1 MLPETFEAV
10 QGGEAGLC
18 VARPSCAPQHQA
30 VAEHEFKNL
39 HKKAA
44 SGVKIRMRQMVYK
57 WFVLLFSL
65 AALISLS
72 MAAIFSPIRF
82 NSSFNFSIFLFISLR
97 RLLPF
102 FELQVRKPG
111 CSRTS

>member
-30 VAEHEFKNL
+30 VAEHEFKNCI
-39 HKKAA
+39 KKAA
-44 SGVKIRMRQMVYK
+44 SGVKIRMRQFVYK

-65 AALISLS
+65 GGFDFLVDGGNLFANQVQFVFQLLHLLVHFVEEAAAL
-72 MAAIFSPIRF
+72 
-82 NSSFNFSIFLFISLR
+82 LR
-97 RLLPF
+97 TASQ
-102 FELQVRKPG
+102 E
-111 CSRTS
+111 T

>member
-39 HKKAA
+39 HKKSRVRSKIPDAA
-44 SGVKIRMRQMVYK
+44 NC
-57 WFVLLFSL
+57 F
-65 AALISLS
+65 
-72 MAAIFSPIRF
+72 
-82 NSSFNFSIFLFISLR
+82 
-97 RLLPF
+97 
-102 FELQVRKPG
+102 
-111 CSRTS
+111 